1 MSKKDLA
8 FKPATKTS
16 TTPEEWIEKRDKS
29 AAPAEPTKRLTVDIP
44 QSLHK
49 RIRLACIE
57 RDKVMADAIR
67 EILQKAFPDTGVFQP
82 PDLFNS
88 H

>member
-16 TTPEEWIEKRDKS
+16 ASPEAWIESRNKP

-57 RDKVMADAIR
+57 RDEVMADAIR
-67 EILQKAFPDTGVFQP
+67 EMLQKSFPEAD
-82 PDLFNS
+82 S
-88 H
+88 

>member
-8 FKPATKTS
+8 FKPATQTAA
-16 TTPEEWIEKRDKS
+16 TADAWIESRDKP

-57 RDKVMADAIR
+57 QDEIMADAIR
-67 EILQKAFPDTGVFQP
+67 KILQKAFPD
-82 PDLFNS
+82 DDAN
-88 H
+88 

>member
-8 FKPATKTS
+8 FKPATKTAA
-16 TTPEEWIEKRDKS
+16 TPDAWIESRDKPT
-29 AAPAEPTKRLTVDIP
+29 APAEPTKRLTVDIP

-57 RDKVMADAIR
+57 QDEVMADAIR
-67 EILQKAFPDTGVFQP
+67 RILNNAFSEAD
-82 PDLFNS
+82 S
-88 H
+88 

>member
-8 FKPATKTS
+8 FKPANKTS
-16 TTPEEWIEKRDKS
+16 ASPDAWIESRDKP

-57 RDKVMADAIR
+57 RDEVMADVIR
-67 EILQKAFPDTGVFQP
+67 DILQKAFPEAE
-82 PDLFNS
+82 
-88 H
+88 

>member
-8 FKPATKTS
+8 FKPAAKTS
-16 TTPEEWIEKRDKS
+16 TTPEEWIEKRDKP
-29 AAPAEPTKRLTVDIP
+29 AAPVEPTKRLTVDIP

-57 RDKVMADAIR
+57 RDEVMADAIR
-67 EILQKAFPDTGVFQP
+67 EILQAAFPEKR
-82 PDLFNS
+82 
-88 H
+88 

>member
-16 TTPEEWIEKRDKS
+16 ATPDAWIESRDKP
-29 AAPAEPTKRLTVDIP
+29 AAAAEPTKRLTVDIP

-57 RDKVMADAIR
+57 RDEVMADVIR
-67 EILQKAFPDTGVFQP
+67 DILGKAF
-82 PDLFNS
+82 S
-88 H
+88 ESR

>member
-8 FKPATKTS
+8 FKPATKTAA
-16 TTPEEWIEKRDKS
+16 TPDAWIESRDKP
-29 AAPAEPTKRLTVDIP
+29 AAPTEPTKRLTVDIP

-57 RDKVMADAIR
+57 RDEVMADVIR
-67 EILQKAFPDTGVFQP
+67 KILQKAFIEGQ
-82 PDLFNS
+82 
-88 H
+88 

>member
-8 FKPATKTS
+8 FKPATKS
-16 TTPEEWIEKRDKS
+16 AATPDAWIESRDKP

-57 RDKVMADAIR
+57 QDEVMADAIR
-67 EILQKAFPDTGVFQP
+67 RILQNAFVESDPN
-82 PDLFNS
+82 NS
-88 H
+88 P

>member
-16 TTPEEWIEKRDKS
+16 ASPDAWIESRDKPT
-29 AAPAEPTKRLTVDIP
+29 APAEPTKRLTVDIP

-57 RDKVMADAIR
+57 RDEVMADVIR
-67 EILQKAFPDTGVFQP
+67 DILQRGFPETE
-82 PDLFNS
+82 
-88 H
+88 

>member
-8 FKPATKTS
+8 FKPATKKS
-16 TTPEEWIEKRDKS
+16 ATPDAWIESRNKP

-57 RDKVMADAIR
+57 RDEVMADAIR
-67 EILQKAFPDTGVFQP
+67 RILQKAFPEAG
-82 PDLFNS
+82 S
-88 H
+88 

>member
-16 TTPEEWIEKRDKS
+16 ASPEAWIESRDKP

-57 RDKVMADAIR
+57 RDEVMADVIR
-67 EILQKAFPDTGVFQP
+67 DILRKAFPETE
-82 PDLFNS
+82 
-88 H
+88 

>member
-16 TTPEEWIEKRDKS
+16 ASPDAWIEKRDKP

-57 RDKVMADAIR
+57 RDEVMADAIR
-67 EILQKAFPDTGVFQP
+67 NILQKAFAEV
-82 PDLFNS
+82 
-88 H
+88 

>member
-8 FKPATKTS
+8 FKPATKTAA
-16 TTPEEWIEKRDKS
+16 TPDAWIESRDKP
-29 AAPAEPTKRLTVDIP
+29 AVAAEPTKRLTVDIP

-57 RDKVMADAIR
+57 QDEVMADAIR
-67 EILQKAFPDTGVFQP
+67 RILHNAFSEAGP
-82 PDLFNS
+82 
-88 H
+88 

>member
-8 FKPATKTS
+8 FKPATKTAA
-16 TTPEEWIEKRDKS
+16 TPEEWIEKRDKPTS
-29 AAPAEPTKRLTVDIP
+29 PAEPTKRLTVDIP

-57 RDKVMADAIR
+57 RDEVMADAIR
-67 EILQKAFPDTGVFQP
+67 EILQKAFAKA
-82 PDLFNS
+82 
-88 H
+88 

>member
-8 FKPATKTS
+8 FKPAAKTAA
-16 TTPEEWIEKRDKS
+16 TPDAWIESRDKPP
-29 AAPAEPTKRLTVDIP
+29 APAEPTKRLTVDIP

-57 RDKVMADAIR
+57 QDEVMADVIR
-67 EILQKAFPDTGVFQP
+67 RILHDVF
-82 PDLFNS
+82 S
-88 H
+88 HNG

>member
-16 TTPEEWIEKRDKS
+16 ASPDAWIESRDKP

-57 RDKVMADAIR
+57 RDEVMADVIR
-67 EILQKAFPDTGVFQP
+67 DILQKAFPEAE
-82 PDLFNS
+82 
-88 H
+88 

>member
-8 FKPATKTS
+8 FKPANKTS
-16 TTPEEWIEKRDKS
+16 ASPDAWIESRDKPT
-29 AAPAEPTKRLTVDIP
+29 APAEPTKRLTVDIP

-57 RDKVMADAIR
+57 RDEVMADVIR
-67 EILQKAFPDTGVFQP
+67 DILQKAFPEAE
-82 PDLFNS
+82 
-88 H
+88 

>member
-16 TTPEEWIEKRDKS
+16 ASPDAWIESRDKPT
-29 AAPAEPTKRLTVDIP
+29 APAEPTKRLTVDIP

-57 RDKVMADAIR
+57 RDEVMADVIR
-67 EILQKAFPDTGVFQP
+67 DILQKAFPETG
-82 PDLFNS
+82 
-88 H
+88 

>member
-8 FKPATKTS
+8 FKPATNAS
-16 TTPEEWIEKRDKS
+16 TTPEDWIEKRDKP

-57 RDKVMADAIR
+57 HDEVMADVIR
-67 EILQKAFPDTGVFQP
+67 DILQKAFQGT
-82 PDLFNS
+82 DLD
-88 H
+88 

>member
-8 FKPATKTS
+8 FKPATKKTA
-16 TTPEEWIEKRDKS
+16 TPDAWIESRDKPS
-29 AAPAEPTKRLTVDIP
+29 APPESTKRLTVDIP

-57 RDKVMADAIR
+57 QDEVMADAIR
-67 EILQKAFPDTGVFQP
+67 RILQTAFSEAD
-82 PDLFNS
+82 S
-88 H
+88 

>member
-16 TTPEEWIEKRDKS
+16 ATPEEWIEKRDKPT
-29 AAPAEPTKRLTVDIP
+29 APTEPTKRLTVDIP

-57 RDKVMADAIR
+57 RDEVMADVIR
-67 EILQKAFPDTGVFQP
+67 DILQNAFSEAD
-82 PDLFNS
+82 S
-88 H
+88 